1 MSWLTPN
8 QQGQTRT
15 RPSADSA
22 DTADTSEGHRGSRRG
37 PPAHPPHLARP
48 FFSAVTPP
56 PALLTSYQV
65 TPSFPFNSFRPL
77 SKFPRGIPPSAAGAH
92 RRRRTSA

>member
-22 DTADTSEGHRGSRRG
+22 DTADTSEGHCGSRRG

-56 PALLTSYQV
+56 PRSLNL
-65 TPSFPFNSFRPL
+65 
-77 SKFPRGIPPSAAGAH
+77 
-92 RRRRTSA
+92 